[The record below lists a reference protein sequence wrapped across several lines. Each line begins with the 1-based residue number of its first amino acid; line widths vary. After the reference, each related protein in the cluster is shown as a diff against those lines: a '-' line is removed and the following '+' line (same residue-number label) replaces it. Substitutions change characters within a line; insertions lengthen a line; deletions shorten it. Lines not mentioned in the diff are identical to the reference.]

1 MFAKESNNKIFFP
14 KDLKD
19 FRIHFVGIKGT
30 GMAALVEICVS
41 RGAIVTGSD
50 VPDHFYT
57 DEILKKL
64 NIIPYTEF
72 NKENI
77 TEDIKLVVYSS
88 AYKLNENPELLEAQ
102 EKNIP
107 CMLYSHALGN
117 ISAMSYSCGIAGV
130 HGKTTTTGISGTLVK
145 ALNLPAQVLAG
156 SVIKSFTTDASMENA
171 GSCTLSLGHDFFVA
185 ETCEYQ
191 RHFMDFHP
199 KNIILT
205 SVESDHQDFYPTF
218 EDIQNAFI
226 DYALL
231 LPQNESLIYCADDE
245 GAKNTAE
252 KIKTH
257 RKDINFIP
265 YGFNADGNFKIYDYK
280 SESGLQSFKISM
292 FQDEVFALKVPG
304 IHNVRNSV
312 AGIALMINLFCLN
325 KKVENFENLSS
336 EDKSYFIK
344 KIKSGLLD
352 FSGSK
357 RRSEILAEIE
367 YQSDKKIIFIDDYGH
382 HPTAIKT
389 TLEGFKNFYP
399 DKYLIVDF
407 MSHTYSRTASLLEE
421 FASSFESA
429 EQVILHK
436 IYSSARENKKDFEG
450 IVSGEILFEKTK
462 QYHNKVSYFEEIL
475 DAKDFVK
482 SIFNSP
488 LPEEKNGFVFVTM
501 GAGDNWKLGT
511 ELIKEFRKEFIK

>member
-1 MFAKESNNKIFFP
+1 MANLEVKNYQFP
-14 KDLKD
+14 KNLKD

-41 RGAIVTGSD
+41 RGAIVTGTD

-57 DEILKKL
+57 DEILKRL
-64 NIIPYTEF
+64 NITPYTEF
-72 NKENI
+72 KKENI
-77 TEDIKLVVYSS
+77 TNQIQLVVYSS
-88 AYKLNENPELLEAQ
+88 AYKLNENPELVEAQ

-107 CMLYSHALGN
+107 CMLYSQALGN
-117 ISAMSYSCGIAGV
+117 ISSMTYSCGIAGV
-130 HGKTTTTGISGTLVK
+130 HGKTTTTGISGTLIK
-145 ALNLPAQVLAG
+145 SLNLPAQVLAG
-156 SVIKSFTTDASMENA
+156 SVIKSFATDDSLENA

-231 LPQNESLIYCADDE
+231 LPQNGSLIYCADDE

-252 KIKTH
+252 KI
-257 RKDINFIP
+257 RKLRSDINFIP
-265 YGFNADGNFKIYDYK
+265 YGFNAEGNFKILDYK
-280 SESGLQSFKISM
+280 SESGLQNFKISM
-292 FQDEVFALKVPG
+292 FKDEVFALKVPG
-304 IHNVRNSV
+304 VHNVRNSV
-312 AGIALMINLFCLN
+312 AGIALMMNLFCLN
-325 KKVENFENLSS
+325 KKVDQFENLSS
-336 EDKSYFIK
+336 DDKSYFVE
-344 KIKSGLLD
+344 KIKSGLLA
-352 FSGSK
+352 FAGSK
-357 RRSEILAEIE
+357 RRSEILAEI
-367 YQSDKKIIFIDDYGH
+367 QLKAQNDKKIIFIDDYGH

-407 MSHTYSRTASLLEE
+407 MSHTYSRTASLLED
-421 FASSFESA
+421 FASSFEA
-429 EQVILHK
+429 ADEVILHK

-475 DAKDFVK
+475 DATDFAK
-482 SIFNSP
+482 EKLLST
-488 LPEEKNGFVFVTM
+488 LPEGKNGFVFVTM

-511 ELIKEFRKEFIK
+511 KLIEIL

>member
-171 GSCTLSLGHDFFVA
+171 GSCTLSIGHDFFVA

-292 FQDEVFALKVPG
+292 FQNEVFALKVPG

-325 KKVENFENLSS
+325 KKVENFEIEEYKPGHISLCDEADIFVIAPATANTISKIANGICDNLLTSTVCAFA
-336 EDKSYFIK
+336 KPV
-344 KIKSGLLD
+344 LL
-352 FSGSK
+352 
-357 RRSEILAEIE
+357 A
-367 YQSDKKIIFIDDYGH
+367 
-382 HPTAIKT
+382 PAMNT
-389 TLEGFKNFYP
+389 N
-399 DKYLIVDF
+399 
-407 MSHTYSRTASLLEE
+407 MW
-421 FASSFESA
+421 
-429 EQVILHK
+429 
-436 IYSSARENKKDFEG
+436 EN
-450 IVSGEILFEKTK
+450 
-462 QYHNKVSYFEEIL
+462 
-475 DAKDFVK
+475 
-482 SIFNSP
+482 
-488 LPEEKNGFVFVTM
+488 VFVQE
-501 GAGDNWKLGT
+501 NLK
-511 ELIKEFRKEFIK
+511 KRFS